1 MKNIY
6 FVGMPGSGK
15 STLGRHI
22 AAKLHRDFLD
32 TDEEIAQ
39 QVGLTPE
46 QIITLQGEE
55 KFRRMEKNLLEKLLN
70 MSGLVVS
77 TGGGFPVFNENMKY
91 LNDHGITV
99 YLRYN
104 VKTLWSRLH
113 NDRIRP
119 LSSSAES
126 TAELLA
132 SRESIYRKAQIIID
146 GESNLDQNIL
156 LTLNAIRDRYPEE
169 I

>member
-1 MKNIY
+1 
-6 FVGMPGSGK
+6 
-15 STLGRHI
+15 
-22 AAKLHRDFLD
+22 
-32 TDEEIAQ
+32 
-39 QVGLTPE
+39 
-46 QIITLQGEE
+46 
-55 KFRRMEKNLLEKLLN
+55 MEKNLLEKLLN